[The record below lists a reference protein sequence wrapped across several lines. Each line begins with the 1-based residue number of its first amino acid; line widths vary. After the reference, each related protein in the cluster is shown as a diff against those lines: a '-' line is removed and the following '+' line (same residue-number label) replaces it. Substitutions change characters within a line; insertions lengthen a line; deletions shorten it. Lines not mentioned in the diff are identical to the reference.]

1 MDALKI
7 LKEHENEIKR
17 RFGVKRIGIFG
28 SHARGEEKATS
39 DVDVLVEF
47 EVPSFDNFMDL
58 AFFLED
64 LFGREVDLV
73 TTGGLSPHVAPFVER
88 EVVWAG

>member
-1 MDALKI
+1 
-7 LKEHENEIKR
+7 
-17 RFGVKRIGIFG
+17 
-28 SHARGEEKATS
+28 
-39 DVDVLVEF
+39 VEF

-58 AFFLED
+58 AFFLEE

-73 TTGGLSPHVAPFVER
+73 TTRGLSPHVAPFVER